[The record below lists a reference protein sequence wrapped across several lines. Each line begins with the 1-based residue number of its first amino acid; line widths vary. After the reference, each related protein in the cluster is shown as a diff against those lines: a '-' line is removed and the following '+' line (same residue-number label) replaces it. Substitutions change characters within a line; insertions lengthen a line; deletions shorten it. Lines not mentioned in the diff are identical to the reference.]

1 MLNGVSRWESL
12 HITFETGVQK
22 TIKKKKKKKKTF
34 PYRALQSGA
43 DGAFLLAMISLF
55 EVNRAKR

>member
-22 TIKKKKKKKKTF
+22 TIKKKKKKKNF
-34 PYRALQSGA
+34 LIEPFRAALMVPSC
-43 DGAFLLAMISLF
+43 
-55 EVNRAKR
+55 